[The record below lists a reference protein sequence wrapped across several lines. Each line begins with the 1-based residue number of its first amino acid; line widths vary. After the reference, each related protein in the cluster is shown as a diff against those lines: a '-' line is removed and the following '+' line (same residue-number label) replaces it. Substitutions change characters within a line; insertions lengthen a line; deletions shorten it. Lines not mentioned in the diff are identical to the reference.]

1 MLQTYVLPEFQ
12 SPHGFLRARACWN
25 VHCFSAAEFE
35 HPEVL
40 VGLVDAV
47 RICLTEDSELPV
59 KVEAAVALQSLID
72 NQEAIYDHVE
82 PHVSRV
88 ISELL
93 TVIRETENDDLTGVL
108 ERLIEL
114 FATQVSPFATDL
126 ANQLCQTFIQLLD
139 VSREEPSNDDA
150 YKAMTAMGILSSL
163 QTLVMAVNSNKEMM
177 SLLESPCGSLCALVL
192 QHSAADFYEETFG
205 LISQLTAL
213 RVSPEMWQLFGLIHE
228 CFTNDGFDYFVE
240 MVPALHNFITVDT
253 AGFLSNPQN
262 VQAVYNMCEKILQE
276 DSGDDPQCHACK
288 ILEVILLQCQ
298 GHVDDVLPQI
308 IKVALERVTKEIKT
322 FLCRSMCLQV
332 VIAALYYNPLAVM
345 DILQKLTM
353 PPTGEPVIGQFFT
366 QWFQHTNTVQGY

>member
-228 CFTNDGFDYFVE
+228 CFTNDGFDYFV
-240 MVPALHNFITVDT
+240 
-253 AGFLSNPQN
+253 G
-262 VQAVYNMCEKILQE
+262 
-276 DSGDDPQCHACK
+276 
-288 ILEVILLQCQ
+288 
-298 GHVDDVLPQI
+298 
-308 IKVALERVTKEIKT
+308 KT
-322 FLCRSMCLQV
+322 
-332 VIAALYYNPLAVM
+332 
-345 DILQKLTM
+345 
-353 PPTGEPVIGQFFT
+353 
-366 QWFQHTNTVQGY
+366 